1 MDLTATDEQQALR
14 ESVRGQ
20 ALRLLPP
27 QDLAAVLDDSA
38 AWASSV
44 WPQLAAQGWLGV
56 SAPESAGGA
65 GLGLSDE
72 AAVAEELAAALLP
85 VPFLSTV
92 ALALPVLVAGEDTE
106 DLVEAVV
113 AGTLIATLGW
123 AETEADTSLAALTQT
138 TVIAEIDGGGGWR
151 LDGRKRWVPDAGRAD
166 LVIVPART
174 PDGIGLFAVDA
185 RSPGATVETLASLDA
200 VRPLT
205 DVHLAGAAARR
216 LEAPGDA
223 NRVLDIVSTRAL
235 VLAAAASVGIAQRV
249 LELTASHVTSRQ
261 QFGRPIGSNQAVSHQ
276 VADVYVQLELSRS
289 LVLAASLAVDEQRPA
304 AAAAAA
310 AAASKAL
317 PTAVAACET
326 AIQLHGGVGVT
337 WESVLHRYLKHA
349 MSLGAL
355 GGRAAHLREAAFRE
369 IRHDTVEYVSLI
381 RG

>member
-27 QDLAAVLDDSA
+27 QDLGAVLDDAA
-38 AWASSV
+38 AWASSA
-44 WPQLAAQGWLGV
+44 WPQLAAQGWVGV

-65 GLGLSDE
+65 GLGLTDE

-85 VPFLSTV
+85 LPFHSTV
-92 ALALPVLVAGEDTE
+92 ALALPVLVAGEDTQ

-113 AGTLIATLGW
+113 AGTLIATLAW

-138 TVIAEIDGGGGWR
+138 TATAAVDGAGGWR
-151 LDGRKRWVPDAGRAD
+151 LDGRKRWVPDGHRAD
-166 LVIVPART
+166 LIIVPART
-174 PDGIGLFAVDA
+174 PDGLGLFAVDA
-185 RSPGATVETLASLDA
+185 QSPGVKVETLASLDA

-205 DVHLAGAAARR
+205 DVRLVDAPARR
-216 LEAPGDA
+216 LETPADA
-223 NRVLDIVSTRAL
+223 NRVLDTVRTRAL
-235 VLAAAASVGIAQRV
+235 VLAAAAGVGIAQRV
-249 LELTASHVTSRQ
+249 LELTVSHVTSRQ

-276 VADVYVQLELSRS
+276 VADTYVQLELSRS

-304 AAAAAA
+304 AAVAA

-317 PTAVAACET
+317 PTAVCACET

-349 MSLGAL
+349 MSLETL
-355 GGRAAHLREAAFRE
+355 GGRGSHLRADAFRGM
-369 IRHDTVEYVSLI
+369 RNDTVE
-381 RG
+381 